1 MSSEKIRSGTY
12 GNPVIKTPYGE
23 RKIVYADNV
32 ASGQAYQPIE
42 KYIDSVVYP
51 YYANTHSNAFGGRY
65 MTHLICKSK
74 NMIRNAVG
82 AKDTD
87 RVLFTGNGCT
97 GAVLHLIHAL
107 NIKNSSYGRK
117 IGSGRNGKNGRS
129 GSTWTVFITSTE
141 HNSNYLPWKHLPVNL
156 EIINITEMGK
166 IDMDQLRN
174 GLKMAHKKK
183 HRILSCFS
191 AGSNVTGVFQD
202 VHNIARLVHSYGGLV
217 VYDYAAI
224 APYVKIN
231 MHRNDSKGDY
241 FDAIFVS
248 PHKFLGGPGTCG
260 LLVAG
265 NKCFLNNEPCYPGGG
280 TVRFVSTDKF
290 VYSSDIE
297 IKENGGTPNIIASI
311 KTGLAFKLKQKHL
324 KFIVQRNE
332 SLTRRIQKEIMGI
345 KDVYILNPHKNLKRI
360 PVFSFVVM
368 GLHYNLVVVLLND
381 LFGIQSRGGISCCGI
396 FAQYLLH
403 MNKNMREKVYSSILG
418 GRGVPKEY
426 GWCRI
431 SFNYYMPNFII
442 DYIIDAVKFVAKYGY
457 LFLKE
462 YKYDCKRNIWVNKK
476 WTLGNDFEFVEKEGG
491 NGVSHDGRGC
501 EKRVWITKKE
511 CGKMMASAIKKA
523 KTLSIKK

>member
-1 MSSEKIRSGTY
+1 MSSEKIRNGTY
-12 GNPVIKTPYGE
+12 GNPIIKTPYGE
-23 RKIVYADNV
+23 KKIVYADTI

-42 KYIDSVVYP
+42 KYMNCAVYP

-65 MTHLICKSK
+65 MTHLICNSK
-74 NMIRNAVG
+74 NIIRKAIN

-97 GAVLHLIHAL
+97 GAVLHFIHAL
-107 NIKNSSYGRK
+107 NLKKNK
-117 IGSGRNGKNGRS
+117 KDKDK
-129 GSTWTVFITSTE
+129 WTVFITSTE

-156 EIINITEMGK
+156 EIININELGK
-166 IDMDQLRN
+166 IDIEQFRN
-174 GLKMAHKKK
+174 GLKMAHKKNNK
-183 HRILSCFS
+183 ILGCFS

-202 VHNIARLVHSYGGLV
+202 VHDIARLVHSYGGLIA
-217 VYDYAAI
+217 YDYAAI

-241 FDAIFVS
+241 FDAIFIS
-248 PHKFLGGPGTCG
+248 PHKFLGGPNTCG
-260 LLVAG
+260 LLVAS

-290 VYSSDIE
+290 IYSSDIE
-297 IKENGGTPNIIASI
+297 IKENGGTPNIVASI
-311 KTGLAFKLKQKHL
+311 KTGLVFKLKEKHL
-324 KFIVQRNE
+324 KFIIQRNE
-332 SLTRRIQKEIMGI
+332 SLIHKIQKEILSI
-345 KDVYILNPHKNLKRI
+345 KNVYILNPHKNLKRI
-360 PVFSFVVM
+360 PVFSFVIM
-368 GLHYNLVVVLLND
+368 GLHYNFVVVLLND

-403 MNKNMREKVYSSILG
+403 MNKNMRDKVYSSILG

-431 SFNYYMPNFII
+431 SFNYYMPNFLI
-442 DYIIDAVKFVAKYGY
+442 DYIIDAIRFVTKYGY

-462 YKYDCKRNIWVNKK
+462 YKYDCKRNIWINKK
-476 WTLGNDFEFVEKEGG
+476 WKLGSDFDFIEKQRK
-491 NGVSHDGRGC
+491 NGISNNNHEC

-511 CGKMMASAIKKA
+511 CDRNLAQAIKQA
-523 KTLSIKK
+523 KMLNLKK